1 MEFAQQFL
9 LRAALHI
16 PEDVIAI
23 CLVAHHNP
31 ALPAVVFLF
40 SYHAVAGW
48 PAFCHDDVPPLQQ
61 HNISQKERTIQG
73 HGELLSKKLSF
84 GVANTVAINQKFFCD
99 KPKYMVYCLHKVAEV
114 VAWIYTIR

>member
-1 MEFAQQFL
+1 MQL
-9 LRAALHI
+9 LQLLYAL
-16 PEDVIAI
+16 AL
-23 CLVAHHNP
+23 CLGQDIVGLGKVLFIVADDHP
-31 ALPAVVFLF
+31 ALPAAVFLF

-99 KPKYMVYCLHKVAEV
+99 KPKYIHFYKN
-114 VAWIYTIR
+114 